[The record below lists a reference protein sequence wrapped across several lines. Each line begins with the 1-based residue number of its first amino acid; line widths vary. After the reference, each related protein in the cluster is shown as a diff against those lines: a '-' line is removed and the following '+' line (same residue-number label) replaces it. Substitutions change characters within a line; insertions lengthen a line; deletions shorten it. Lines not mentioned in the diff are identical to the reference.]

1 MHLLLPEIF
10 MLGMICIIL
19 VVDAFLS
26 EKHRDVTYH
35 LAQGTVVITAVLT
48 FFNSSE
54 TPVYLMNHLFVSDA
68 LSLVLKLAVFVLI
81 FGVFLYSKDYLKD
94 RNLYKGE
101 FFVMV
106 LTAMLGMQIM
116 ISAHH
121 LLSLY
126 LGLELL
132 ALSLYGLIA
141 MQRDSAQAAEA
152 AMKYFVLGA
161 LASGMLLYGM
171 SMLYG
176 LTGSLQLDQIA
187 QVIAKGEL
195 NKNLLTFSLAFILA
209 GLAFKLGAVPFH
221 VWLPDVYQGAP
232 SAMTL
237 LMGTAP
243 KLAGFALLMRLLTEG
258 LGGLHAD
265 WQIILIVLAILSM
278 GFGNIVAIAQT
289 NIKRMLAYSTISHM
303 GFLLLGVLTGTI
315 QGYNASLFYVLSY
328 SFMSLGAFGMIVLL
342 SRAGFEAEQLEDFKG
357 LNERSPWL
365 AFLMLIFMLSMA
377 GVPPMLGFWAKW
389 SVLSQV
395 VAAGFFWLAV
405 LAVLFSVIGA
415 YYYLRIVKL
424 MYFDKSQDNAA
435 IEPSSEMR
443 AAISVNALS
452 VLALGLS
459 PQILVQ
465 MCSHVFK

>member
-19 VVDAFLS
+19 VVDAFLA

-48 FFNSSE
+48 FFTASN
-54 TPVYLMNHLFVSDA
+54 TPVYLMNHLYVSDA
-68 LSLVLKLAVFVLI
+68 LSLVLKLAVFILI
-81 FGVFLYSKDYLKD
+81 SGVFLYSKDYLKD

-101 FFVMV
+101 FFIMV
-106 LTAMLGMQIM
+106 LTAMLGMQVM

-121 LLSLY
+121 LLTLY

-132 ALSLYGLIA
+132 ALSLYGLVA
-141 MQRDSAQAAEA
+141 MHRDSVQATEA

-176 LTGSLQLDQIA
+176 LTGSLQLDHIA

-195 NKNLLTFSLAFILA
+195 NRSLLNFSLAFILA

-232 SAMTL
+232 TSMTL

-243 KLAGFALLMRLLTEG
+243 KIAGFALLMRLLTEG
-258 LGGLHAD
+258 LGGLQAD
-265 WQIILIVLAILSM
+265 WKAVLMVLAILSM

-303 GFLLLGVLTGTI
+303 GFLMLGILTGTI
-315 QGYNASLFYVLSY
+315 QGYNASLFYVLAY
-328 SFMSLGAFGMIVLL
+328 SFMSLGAFGMIMLL
-342 SRAGFEAEQLEDFKG
+342 SRAGFEAEQLDDFKG

-377 GVPPMLGFWAKW
+377 GVPPLLGFWAKW

-415 YYYLRIVKL
+415 YYYLRVVKL

-443 AAISVNALS
+443 AVISVNALGI
-452 VLALGLS
+452 LILGLS

-465 MCSHVFK
+465 LCNQVFK

>member
-26 EKHRDVTYH
+26 EKLRDVTYH
-35 LAQGTVVITAVLT
+35 LAQGTVAITAVLT

-68 LSLVLKLAVFVLI
+68 LSLVLKLAVFILI
-81 FGVFLYSKDYLKD
+81 SGVFLYSKDYLKD

-101 FFVMV
+101 FFIMV
-106 LTAMLGMQIM
+106 LTAMLGMQVM

-121 LLSLY
+121 LLTLY

-132 ALSLYGLIA
+132 ALSLYGLVA
-141 MQRDSAQAAEA
+141 MHRDSAQAAEA

-195 NKNLLTFSLAFILA
+195 NHALLSFSLAFILA

-232 SAMTL
+232 SSMTL

-243 KLAGFALLMRLLTEG
+243 KLAGFALLIRLLTEG

-265 WQIILIVLAILSM
+265 WQIILIVFAILSM
-278 GFGNIVAIAQT
+278 GLGNIVAISQT

-303 GFLLLGVLTGTI
+303 GFLMLGILTGTI
-315 QGYNASLFYVLSY
+315 QGYNASLFYVLAY
-328 SFMSLGAFGMIVLL
+328 SFMSLGAFGMIILL

-389 SVLSQV
+389 SVLTQIVS
-395 VAAGFFWLAV
+395 AGFFWLAV

-415 YYYLRIVKL
+415 YYYLRVVKL
-424 MYFDKSQDNAA
+424 MYFDKSQDNTA
-435 IEPSSEMR
+435 IETSSEMR

-452 VLALGLS
+452 ILALGLS

-465 MCSHVFK
+465 LCSHVFK

>member
-10 MLGMICIIL
+10 VLGMICIIL

-26 EKHRDVTYH
+26 DKLRDVTYQ
-35 LAQGTVVITAVLT
+35 LSQGTVIITAVLT
-48 FFNSSE
+48 FFNRSE
-54 TPVYLMNHLFVSDA
+54 APVYLMNHLFVSDA
-68 LSLVLKLAVFVLI
+68 LSLVLKLAVFILISAVL
-81 FGVFLYSKDYLKD
+81 LYSKDYLKD

-101 FFVMV
+101 FFIMV
-106 LTAMLGMQIM
+106 LTAMLGMQVM

-121 LLSLY
+121 LLTLY

-132 ALSLYGLIA
+132 ALSLYGLVA
-141 MQRDSAQAAEA
+141 MHRDSSQASEA

-195 NKNLLTFSLAFILA
+195 NHNLLTFSLAFILA

-232 SAMTL
+232 SSMTL

-243 KLAGFALLMRLLTEG
+243 KIAGFALLMRLLTEG

-278 GFGNIVAIAQT
+278 GLGNIVAISQT
-289 NIKRMLAYSTISHM
+289 NIKRMLAYSTISHI
-303 GFLLLGVLTGTI
+303 GFLLLGILTGTI
-315 QGYNASLFYVLSY
+315 QGYNASLFYVLAY
-328 SFMSLGAFGMIVLL
+328 SFMSLGAFGMIILL
-342 SRAGFEAEQLEDFKG
+342 SRSGFEAENIDDFKG
-357 LNERSPWL
+357 LNERNPWY

-389 SVLSQV
+389 SVLTQIV
-395 VAAGFFWLAV
+395 NAGFFWLAV

-424 MYFDKSQDNAA
+424 MYFDKSQDNSA

-443 AAISVNALS
+443 AVMSVNALS
-452 VLALGLS
+452 ILGLGLS

-465 MCSHVFK
+465 LCSHVFK

>member
-1 MHLLLPEIF
+1 MHLLFPEVF
-10 MLGMICIIL
+10 VLGMICVIL
-19 VVDAFLS
+19 VIDAFLS
-26 EKHRDVTYH
+26 DKLRDVTYQ
-35 LAQGTVVITAVLT
+35 LSQGTVAITAVLT
-48 FFNSSE
+48 FLNRSDA
-54 TPVYLMNHLFVSDA
+54 PVYLMNHLFVSDA
-68 LSLVLKLAVFVLI
+68 LSLILKLAVFILISAVL
-81 FGVFLYSKDYLKD
+81 LYSKHYLKD

-101 FFVMV
+101 FFIMV
-106 LTAMLGMQIM
+106 LTAMLGMQVM

-121 LLSLY
+121 LLTLY

-132 ALSLYGLIA
+132 ALSLYGLVA
-141 MQRDSAQAAEA
+141 MHRDSAQAAEA

-195 NKNLLTFSLAFILA
+195 NHTLLSFSLAFILA

-232 SAMTL
+232 TSMTL

-243 KLAGFALLMRLLTEG
+243 KVAGFALLIRLLTEG
-258 LGGLHAD
+258 LSGLHAD
-265 WQIILIVLAILSM
+265 WQIILMVLAILSM
-278 GFGNIVAIAQT
+278 GFGNIVAISQT
-289 NIKRMLAYSTISHM
+289 NLKRMLAYSTISHM
-303 GFLLLGVLTGTI
+303 GFLMLGVLTGKSA
-315 QGYNASLFYVLSY
+315 GYNASLFYVLAY

-342 SRAGFEAEQLEDFKG
+342 SRAGFEAENLEDFKG
-357 LNERSPWL
+357 LNERNPWY

-389 SVLSQV
+389 SVLTQIV
-395 VAAGFFWLAV
+395 NAGFFWLAV
-405 LAVLFSVIGA
+405 LAVIFSVIGA
-415 YYYLRIVKL
+415 YYYLRVVKL
-424 MYFDKSQDNAA
+424 MYFDKSQDSTA
-435 IEPSSEMR
+435 IEPPSDMR
-443 AAISVNALS
+443 AAVSVNALGIL
-452 VLALGLS
+452 VLGLS

-465 MCSHVFK
+465 LCSHVIK

>member
-1 MHLLLPEIF
+1 MHFLLPEIF
-10 MLGMICIIL
+10 VLGMICVVL

-26 EKHRDVTYH
+26 DKLRDVTYQ
-35 LAQGTVVITAVLT
+35 LSQGTVVITAVLT
-48 FFNSSE
+48 FLNRSE
-54 TPVYLMNHLFVSDA
+54 APVYLMNHLFVSDA
-68 LSLVLKLAVFVLI
+68 LSLVLKLAVFILISAVL
-81 FGVFLYSKDYLKD
+81 LYSKGYLKD

-101 FFVMV
+101 FFIMV
-106 LTAMLGMQIM
+106 LTAMLGMQVM

-121 LLSLY
+121 LLTLY

-132 ALSLYGLIA
+132 ALSLYGLVA
-141 MQRDSAQAAEA
+141 MHRDSSQAAEA

-187 QVIAKGEL
+187 QIIAKGEL
-195 NKNLLTFSLAFILA
+195 NHNLLTFSLAFILA

-232 SAMTL
+232 SSMTL

-243 KLAGFALLMRLLTEG
+243 KIAGFALLMRLLTDG

-265 WQIILIVLAILSM
+265 WQIILIVLSVLSM
-278 GFGNIVAIAQT
+278 GLGNIVAIAQT

-303 GFLLLGVLTGTI
+303 GFLLLGILTGTI
-315 QGYNASLFYVLSY
+315 QGYNASLFYVLAY
-328 SFMSLGAFGMIVLL
+328 SFMSLGAFGMIILL

-357 LNERSPWL
+357 LNERSPWH

-389 SVLSQV
+389 SVLTQIV
-395 VAAGFFWLAV
+395 NAGFFWLAV

-415 YYYLRIVKL
+415 FYYLRIVKL
-424 MYFDKSQDNAA
+424 MYFDKPQETLA
-435 IEPSSEMR
+435 IEGSPEMR
-443 AAISVNALS
+443 AAISVNAIGILI
-452 VLALGLS
+452 LGLS

-465 MCSHVFK
+465 ICSHVFK

>member
-48 FFNSSE
+48 FLNSSN

-68 LSLVLKLAVFVLI
+68 LSLVLKLAVFILI
-81 FGVFLYSKDYLKD
+81 SGVFLYSKDYLKD

-101 FFVMV
+101 FFIMV
-106 LTAMLGMQIM
+106 LTAMLGMQVM

-121 LLSLY
+121 LLTLY

-132 ALSLYGLIA
+132 ALSLYGLVA
-141 MQRDSAQAAEA
+141 MHRDSAQAAEA

-195 NKNLLTFSLAFILA
+195 NRSLLNFSLAFILA

-232 SAMTL
+232 TSMTL

-243 KLAGFALLMRLLTEG
+243 KIAGFALLMRLLTEG

-265 WQIILIVLAILSM
+265 WKVVLIVLAILSM

-303 GFLLLGVLTGTI
+303 GFLMLGILTGTI
-315 QGYNASLFYVLSY
+315 QGYNASLFYVLAY
-328 SFMSLGAFGMIVLL
+328 SFMSLGAFGMIILL
-342 SRAGFEAEQLEDFKG
+342 SRAGFEAEQLDDFKG

-424 MYFDKSQDNAA
+424 MYFDKSQDNTT

-443 AAISVNALS
+443 AVISVNALGIL
-452 VLALGLS
+452 VLGLS

-465 MCSHVFK
+465 LCNHVFK

>member
-1 MHLLLPEIF
+1 MHFLLPEIF
-10 MLGMICIIL
+10 VLGMICVVL

-26 EKHRDVTYH
+26 DKLRDVTYQ
-35 LAQGTVVITAVLT
+35 LSQGTVIITAVLT
-48 FFNSSE
+48 FLNRSE
-54 TPVYLMNHLFVSDA
+54 APVYLMNHLFVSDA
-68 LSLVLKLAVFVLI
+68 LSLVLKLAVFILISAVL
-81 FGVFLYSKDYLKD
+81 LYSKGYLKD

-101 FFVMV
+101 FFIMV
-106 LTAMLGMQIM
+106 LTAMLGMQVM

-121 LLSLY
+121 LLTLY

-132 ALSLYGLIA
+132 ALSLYGLVA
-141 MQRDSAQAAEA
+141 MHRDSAQAAEA

-195 NKNLLTFSLAFILA
+195 NHALLSFSLAFILA

-232 SAMTL
+232 SSMTL

-243 KLAGFALLMRLLTEG
+243 KIAGFALLMRLLTEG

-265 WQIILIVLAILSM
+265 WQIILIVFAILSM
-278 GFGNIVAIAQT
+278 GFGNIVAISQT

-303 GFLLLGVLTGTI
+303 GFLMLGILTGTI
-315 QGYNASLFYVLSY
+315 KGYNASLFYVLAY

-342 SRAGFEAEQLEDFKG
+342 SRAGFEAENLEDFKG
-357 LNERSPWL
+357 LNERNPWY

-389 SVLSQV
+389 SVLTQIV
-395 VAAGFFWLAV
+395 NAGFFWLAV

-415 YYYLRIVKL
+415 YYYLRVVKL

-443 AAISVNALS
+443 AAVSVNALGIL
-452 VLALGLS
+452 VLGLS

-465 MCSHVFK
+465 LCSHVFK

>member
-48 FFNSSE
+48 FLNSSN

-68 LSLVLKLAVFVLI
+68 LSLVLKLAVFILI
-81 FGVFLYSKDYLKD
+81 SGVFLYSKDYLKD

-101 FFVMV
+101 FFIMV
-106 LTAMLGMQIM
+106 LTAMLGMQVM

-121 LLSLY
+121 LLTLY

-132 ALSLYGLIA
+132 ALSLYGLVA
-141 MQRDSAQAAEA
+141 MHRDSAQAAEA

-195 NKNLLTFSLAFILA
+195 NRSLLNFSLAFILA

-232 SAMTL
+232 TSMTL

-243 KLAGFALLMRLLTEG
+243 KIAGFALLMRLLTEG

-265 WQIILIVLAILSM
+265 WKVVLIVLAILSM

-303 GFLLLGVLTGTI
+303 GFLMLGILTGTI
-315 QGYNASLFYVLSY
+315 QGYNASLFYVLAY
-328 SFMSLGAFGMIVLL
+328 SFMSLGAFGMIILL
-342 SRAGFEAEQLEDFKG
+342 SRAGFEAEQLDDFKG

-424 MYFDKSQDNAA
+424 MYFDKSQDNTT

-443 AAISVNALS
+443 AVISVNALGIL
-452 VLALGLS
+452 VLGLS

-465 MCSHVFK
+465 LCSHVFK